1 VDIPSGLQD
10 SVLRIIE
17 PSDTALSIGSG
28 DVPVLATP
36 RIVALCEEAAVKAVR
51 DYLEPTETTVGTR
64 VSIEHLAPTTVGR
77 RVRAYAT
84 LEDVDGK
91 TLSFTIEASDAVGVV
106 ARGTHT
112 RVVVERER
120 FVKGARDRG

>member
-1 VDIPSGLQD
+1 MDIPSGLTD

-17 PSDTALSIGSG
+17 PTDTALSVGSG

-36 RIVALCEEAAVKAVR
+36 RVLALCEEAAVKAVR
-51 DYLEPTETTVGTR
+51 DYLEPEQTTVGTQ
-64 VSIEHLAPTTVGR
+64 VAIEHFAPTPVGR

-84 LEDVDGK
+84 LEKVDGK
-91 TLSFTIEASDAVGVV
+91 TLSFSVEASDGAGPV

-112 RVVVERER
+112 RVIVDRQR
-120 FVKGARDRG
+120 FVKGARDRA